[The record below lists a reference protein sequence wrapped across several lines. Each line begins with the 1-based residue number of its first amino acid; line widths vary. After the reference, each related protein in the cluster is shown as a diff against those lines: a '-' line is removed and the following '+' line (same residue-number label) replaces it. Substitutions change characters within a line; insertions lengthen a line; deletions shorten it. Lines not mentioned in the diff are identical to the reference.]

1 MRRRLAFRGAPEFLT
16 PPRSGARFN
25 PFHAI
30 FNARQYVG
38 ALASRDMNLFLRK
51 VRKVRKVSTL
61 RTAGVFSMVVVVMTP
76 PPPKKG
82 FSRQG

>member
-1 MRRRLAFRGAPEFLT
+1 MRRRLAFARVPEFLT
-16 PPRSGARFN
+16 PPRCGAL
-25 PFHAI
+25 

-38 ALASRDMNLFLRK
+38 ALASHDMNLFLRK

-61 RTAGVFSMVVVVMTP
+61 RMVGVFSMVVVVMTP
-76 PPPKKG
+76 PPHKKG